1 LKKELIMI
9 YEVRT
14 YTLKPGSVPQFEEIF
29 AAALP
34 HRETYSKLGAFWHTE
49 IGPLN
54 QVIHVWPY
62 DDLEHRTRIR
72 AEAAQDAH
80 WPPPTSD
87 LIVKMESEVWTPAP
101 FMRPL
106 GGDQALGGVYEM
118 RIYTYQPGSIPEV
131 IARWTEAIPHR
142 EAFSP
147 LAAAMHSEV
156 GGLNRWM
163 HIWPY
168 KDLAERARVREEAR
182 KSPHWPTGAGIRI
195 SQENKILV
203 PATFSPMH

>member
-1 LKKELIMI
+1 MI

-29 AAALP
+29 ATALP
-34 HRETYSKLGAFWHTE
+34 HREKYSKLGAFWHTE

-80 WPPPTSD
+80 WPPPTTD
-87 LIVKMESEVWTPAP
+87 LIVRMESEIWHPAP

-106 GGDQALGGVYEM
+106 GGDQALGGIYEM
-118 RIYTYQPGSIPEV
+118 RIYTYQPGSLPEV
-131 IARWTEAIPHR
+131 IARWTEAIPYR
-142 EAFSP
+142 ETFSP
-147 LAAAMHSEV
+147 LAAAMSSEV

-168 KDLAERARVREEAR
+168 KDLSERERVREEAR
-182 KSPHWPTGAGIRI
+182 QSPHWPTGAGVRI

-203 PATFSPMH
+203 PAAFSPMH